1 MIPLSLKDEIEGY
14 RTEVLALRKDFHE
27 HPELG
32 YQEFRTSEV
41 IYDYLKTLHFDTVR
55 NISKTGV
62 VGTLFGRVPEGKT
75 VILRANMDAL
85 PILEETGLNYASK
98 TPGIMHAGG
107 HDAHMAVT
115 LVVGKLLSRHRQE
128 FSGCIKLVFQPNEEI
143 AGALDMIH
151 AGVLEDPPADAALSM
166 NFTQMID
173 AGKIGLSEGVVL
185 GNTEEF
191 VLRLIGK
198 SGNTYLPNRSIDAAL
213 GAAKVMESIQLLETR
228 EYDPMHPISI
238 MVGKIHGGSARNV
251 VIDEITLEGTIRFL
265 FPEGQESIDTVKSS
279 FERIVRSVCGMM
291 RLNYEISYIHS
302 NSSLVNHRQIVQNLR
317 CAARD
322 TYGEQQN
329 LVDFKSLMGEDF
341 AEFGKRIP
349 SAMTFFGVNNEK
361 TQCVY
366 PNYHPKFNLDED
378 ILPGAVEY
386 FFRAILNLLRPA

>member
-1 MIPLSLKDEIEGY
+1 MYSLKEEIEGY

-41 IYDYLKTLHFDTVR
+41 IYEYLKALKFDTVK
-55 NISKTGV
+55 NLSYTGV
-62 VGTLFGRVPEGKT
+62 VGTLFGRAPQGRT

-85 PILEETGLNYASK
+85 PILEETGLSYASG
-98 TPGIMHAGG
+98 TPGVMHAAG

-115 LVVGKLLSRHRQE
+115 LVVGKLLCRHRQE
-128 FSGCIKLVFQPNEEI
+128 FGGCVKLVFQPNEEI
-143 AGALDMIH
+143 AGALDMID
-151 AGVLEDPPADAALSM
+151 AGVLEDPRADLALSM

-191 VLRLIGK
+191 VIRLMGK

-213 GAAKVMESIQLLETR
+213 GAAKIMESVQLLETR

-238 MVGKIHGGSARNV
+238 MFGKVHGGSARNV
-251 VIDEITLEGTIRFL
+251 VIDKMVLEGTIRFL
-265 FPEGQESIDTVKSS
+265 FPENEKNIDVVKAA
-279 FERIVRSVCGMM
+279 FERVIQSVCGMM
-291 RLNYEISYIHS
+291 GLRYELSFIHS
-302 NSSLVNHRQIVQNLR
+302 NSSLVNNRQIVHQLR
-317 CAARD
+317 CAAGA
-322 TYGEQQN
+322 TYGGTQN
-329 LVDFKSLMGEDF
+329 IIEFKSLMGEDF

-349 SAMTFFGVNNEK
+349 SAMTFFGVNNEN
-361 TQCVY
+361 TNCIY
-366 PNYHPKFNLDED
+366 PNYHSKFNLDEE

-386 FFRAILNLLRPA
+386 FYRAILNLLDPA